1 MIGSNTL
8 RVETEVLKQQSE
20 EVENAISQL
29 QGIFDDIET
38 VIFAID
44 TYWEGDGAEMHKKV
58 YRERMEAVDEIYKR
72 FRENVNDL
80 REMAGIYENTETIN
94 KSEAEVLPSDVIA

>member
-20 EVENAISQL
+20 EVERAITQL
-29 QGIFDDIET
+29 QSIFDDIEA
-38 VIFAID
+38 VIFSVD
-44 TYWEGDGAEMHKKV
+44 SYWEGDGADSHKNV
-58 YRERMEAVDEIYKR
+58 YRQRMDAVDEIYKR

-80 REMAGIYENTETIN
+80 REMAGIYEYAEEIN
-94 KSEAEVLPSDVIA
+94 ENEADTLPSDVIV